1 MAVAPAKL
9 AEHIRMPGYY
19 VRMRKKVVTMGS
31 SAGITISPAELRALG
46 AAPGDVVE
54 VTVRS
59 GVLEARAVSKYEG
72 APLPDL
78 MNVINS
84 HRTRR

>member
-1 MAVAPAKL
+1 
-9 AEHIRMPGYY
+9 
-19 VRMRKKVVTMGS
+19 MRKKVVTIGS

-46 AAPGDVVE
+46 VSPGDMVE

-59 GVLEARAVSKYEG
+59 GTLEARAVSKYDDAG
-72 APLPDL
+72 LPEL
-78 MNVINS
+78 MDIINA